1 METITTPF
9 MLNHFIELRKINMSV
24 SQQLE
29 LFPELATTYTL
40 DTNGS
45 FPYTLTY
52 SIDDQM
58 SRAVNLTDNVE
69 VKIYKLFPEAHMPEL
84 GTEWA
89 ACFDLK
95 ASMREGDEISVLTV
109 QNRRRRAA
117 YVNEKLFIYSGERA
131 LIPTGL
137 IFDLEDNQSMRIHP
151 RSGLALKKGIT
162 LANCEG
168 VVDADYVD
176 QTYVMLHNMSDEV
189 FIVEDGDRIAQAE
202 VLETY
207 SKFVFEEVFD
217 EPETKTSRTGGFGST
232 GV

>member
-1 METITTPF
+1 MNTP
-9 MLNHFIELRKINMSV
+9 
-24 SQQLE
+24 QQLD
-29 LFPELATTYTL
+29 LFPELNYTVDYGNATYTL

-45 FPYTLTY
+45 LPYTLTY

-58 SRAVNLTDNVE
+58 VQAVSLTDNVD

-95 ASMREGDEISVLTV
+95 ASLRDSDEITV
-109 QNRRRRAA
+109 FNATNTKSKRKYA
-117 YVNEKLFIYSGERA
+117 NGSIFIYSGERA

-137 IFDLEDNQSMRIHP
+137 VFDLDENQSMRIHP
-151 RSGLALKKGIT
+151 RSGLAFKDGIT
-162 LANCEG
+162 LANSEG
-168 VVDADYVD
+168 VVDSDYVQ
-176 QTYVMLHNMSDEV
+176 QTYVMLYNMSDKV

-202 VLETY
+202 VLESY

>member
-1 METITTPF
+1 
-9 MLNHFIELRKINMSV
+9 MSV

-29 LFPELATTYTL
+29 LFPELASPIDYSATYTL

-45 FPYTLTY
+45 LPYTLTY
-52 SIDDQM
+52 EHDPYIISNNIDDM
-58 SRAVNLTDNVE
+58 MKRAVDLTDNID
-69 VKIYKLFPEAHMPEL
+69 VKVYKVFPEAHMPEL

-95 ASMREGDEISVLTV
+95 ASMREGDEVMVLNV
-109 QNRRRRAA
+109 NNKRRPAA
-117 YVNEKLFIYSGERA
+117 YVNGKLFVYSGERV

-137 IFDLEDNQSMRIHP
+137 IFDLEDTQSMRIHA

-168 VVDADYVD
+168 VVDADYVQ

-189 FIVEDGDRIAQAE
+189 FTVVDGDRIAQAE

-217 EPETKTSRTGGFGST
+217 KPETKTSRTGGFGST

>member
-1 METITTPF
+1 MNTP
-9 MLNHFIELRKINMSV
+9 
-24 SQQLE
+24 QQLD
-29 LFPELATTYTL
+29 LFPELNSTVDYGNFGNATYTL

-45 FPYTLTY
+45 LPYSLIY

-58 SRAVNLTDNVE
+58 SQAVSLTDNVG

-95 ASMREGDEISVLTV
+95 ASLRDSDEITV
-109 QNRRRRAA
+109 FNATNTKSKRKYA
-117 YVNEKLFIYSGERA
+117 NGSIFIYSGERA

-137 IFDLEDNQSMRIHP
+137 VFDLDENQSMRIHP
-151 RSGLALKKGIT
+151 RSGLAFKNGIT
-162 LANCEG
+162 LANSEG
-168 VVDADYVD
+168 VVDSDYVQ
-176 QTYVMLHNMSDEV
+176 QTYVMLYNMSDKV

-202 VLETY
+202 VLESY

-217 EPETKTSRTGGFGST
+217 KPETKTSRTGGFGST

>member
-1 METITTPF
+1 MNTP
-9 MLNHFIELRKINMSV
+9 
-24 SQQLE
+24 QQLD
-29 LFPELATTYTL
+29 LFPELNSTVDYGNATYTL

-45 FPYTLTY
+45 LPYTLTY

-58 SRAVNLTDNVE
+58 SQAVSLTDNVD

-95 ASMREGDEISVLTV
+95 ASLRDSDEITV
-109 QNRRRRAA
+109 FNATNTKSKRKYA
-117 YVNEKLFIYSGERA
+117 NGSIFIYSGERA

-137 IFDLEDNQSMRIHP
+137 VFDLDENQSMRIHP
-151 RSGLALKKGIT
+151 RSGLAFKDGIT
-162 LANCEG
+162 LANSEG
-168 VVDADYVD
+168 VVDSDYVQ
-176 QTYVMLHNMSDEV
+176 QTYVMLYNISDKV

-202 VLETY
+202 VLESY

>member
-1 METITTPF
+1 MNTP
-9 MLNHFIELRKINMSV
+9 
-24 SQQLE
+24 QQLD
-29 LFPELATTYTL
+29 LFPELNYTVDYGNATYTL

-45 FPYTLTY
+45 LPYTLTY

-58 SRAVNLTDNVE
+58 VQAVSLTDNVD

-95 ASMREGDEISVLTV
+95 ASLRDSDEVTV
-109 QNRRRRAA
+109 FNATNIKSKRKYA
-117 YVNEKLFIYSGERA
+117 NGSIFIYSGERA

-137 IFDLEDNQSMRIHP
+137 VFDLDENQSMRIHP
-151 RSGLALKKGIT
+151 RSGLAFKNGIT
-162 LANCEG
+162 LANSEG
-168 VVDADYVD
+168 VVDSDYVQ
-176 QTYVMLHNMSDEV
+176 QTYVMLYNMSDKV

-202 VLETY
+202 VLESY